1 MVVRNV
7 GGIME
12 LSNFTLEQLIQTAI
26 KSEIDSKRVYSTL
39 SGRVKNY
46 VLKDRLN
53 FLADE
58 ELKHREFLESFY
70 QKKFPGEE
78 LIIPDESPVPLPMVN
93 IENESMKISE
103 LFFQAMEA
111 EKASHDFYLEFS
123 NMFMEEKEIKNM
135 LTYLASMEMNHYNIL
150 KTERDSIDLFE
161 EYETEWPFIH
171 MGP

>member
-1 MVVRNV
+1 MVVRKL

-12 LSNFTLEQLIQTAI
+12 LSNYTLEQLIQTAV
-26 KSEIDSKRVYSTL
+26 KSEIDSNRVYSTL

-58 ELKHREFLESFY
+58 ELKHKEFLESFH

-78 LIIPDESPVPLPMVN
+78 LILPDKSPVPLPQVN
-93 IENESMKISE
+93 IENENMKISE
-103 LFFQAMEA
+103 LFFQAMQA
-111 EKASHDFYLEFS
+111 EKASHDFYLQFS
-123 NMFMEEKEIKNM
+123 KMFDSEKGMKNM
-135 LTYLASMEMNHYNIL
+135 LNYLASMEMNHYNIL

-161 EYETEWPFIH
+161 EYETEWPSIH

>member
-1 MVVRNV
+1 MD
-7 GGIME
+7 
-12 LSNFTLEQLIQTAI
+12 LSNYTLEQLILAAI
-26 KSEIDSKRVYSTL
+26 KSEVDSNRVYSTL

-70 QKKFPGEE
+70 KKKFPVEE
-78 LIIPDESPVPLPMVN
+78 LVLPDKSPVPLPLVN
-93 IENESMKISE
+93 IDNESMKIGE

-123 NMFMEEKEIKNM
+123 NMFEEEKEMQNM
-135 LTYLASMEMNHYNIL
+135 LTYLAFMEMNHYNIL